1 MIEIFFGKTKDW
13 IGMSVESSV
22 LTELQS
28 KRLVYEWG
36 RAVTGLIPEE
46 GRIGRSIS
54 MTGVYFSSNQDR
66 CFVA

>member
-1 MIEIFFGKTKDW
+1 MIEMFFDKTKDW

-36 RAVTGLIPEE
+36 RVIAGLIPG
-46 GRIGRSIS
+46 GRK
-54 MTGVYFSSNQDR
+54 NK
-66 CFVA
+66 A

>member
-36 RAVTGLIPEE
+36 RVIAGLIPG
-46 GRIGRSIS
+46 GRK
-54 MTGVYFSSNQDR
+54 NK
-66 CFVA
+66 A